1 MRRRREGARRVERR
15 VPGPRCCVA
24 RLWPEGSRAATPPRD
39 PAAPR
44 RGGFTLMEILLALT
58 IIGLLVA
65 AVAVNFGAFGSGRA
79 LEESTVRLETAFRMA
94 RAEAANQGRR
104 LRLAFDET
112 GTRMVVFWEPQPM
125 TEPGR
130 FAEYTA
136 CTWDDY
142 VSMEGVRLERCD
154 LAALSLYQAV
164 DASTPGGAGRSTG
177 PAAITFEPDGSSDSA
192 VVELSATDTRD
203 TRRAIIEL
211 EGLTG
216 TVTSRILT
224 AVELADMG
232 SAAP

>member
-1 MRRRREGARRVERR
+1 
-15 VPGPRCCVA
+15 
-24 RLWPEGSRAATPPRD
+24 
-39 PAAPR
+39 
-44 RGGFTLMEILLALT
+44 MEILLALT

-65 AVAVNFGAFGSGRA
+65 AVAINFGAFGSGRA
-79 LEESTVRLETAFRMA
+79 LEESTGRLETAFRMA

-112 GTRMVVFWEPQPM
+112 GTRMVVFWEPEPM

-142 VSMEGVRLERCD
+142 VSMEGVRLERCE

-164 DASTPGGAGRSTG
+164 DASTPGGAGWGTG

-192 VVELSATDTRD
+192 IIEVSAADPREV
-203 TRRAIIEL
+203 RRAFIEL
-211 EGLTG
+211 DGLTG
-216 TVTSRILT
+216 LVTTNLLT
-224 AVELADMG
+224 PEEFEALY
-232 SAAP
+232 AAP

>member
-1 MRRRREGARRVERR
+1 MACPGGETRGHAVVIRKGPAVRGRR
-15 VPGPRCCVA
+15 
-24 RLWPEGSRAATPPRD
+24 
-39 PAAPR
+39 
-44 RGGFTLMEILLALT
+44 GFTLMEILLALT

-112 GTRMVVFWEPQPM
+112 GTRMVVFWEPEPM

-142 VSMEGVRLERCD
+142 VSMEGVRLERCE

-164 DASTPGGAGRSTG
+164 DASTPGGAGRGTG

-192 VVELSATDTRD
+192 IVELSATDTRD

-216 TVTSRILT
+216 TVSSRIWT
-224 AVELADMG
+224 SVELAEQG
-232 SAAP
+232 TAAPF